1 MSIKIYVIIL
11 ASCFALLIGWAVV
24 GGMLESSGIKI
35 DPMTIEVIA
44 FTLFLVIGFAIVPIM
59 IRLFI
64 RGQIKIGNG
73 DRAVIKFLQA
83 HEQKVVY
90 CIWGFYAF
98 GLIYLL
104 PVIKNDLFQ

>member
-24 GGMLESSGIKI
+24 GGMIESSGVKI
-35 DPMTIEVIA
+35 DPITIQVIA
-44 FTLFLVIGFAIVPIM
+44 FILFLAIGFAIVPVM

-83 HEQKVVY
+83 HEQKVVH
-90 CIWGFYAF
+90 CIWGFYAL

-104 PVIKNDLFQ
+104 PAIKEDLFK

>member
-24 GGMLESSGIKI
+24 GGMIESSGVKV
-35 DPMTIEVIA
+35 DPITIQVMA
-44 FTLFLVIGFAIVPIM
+44 FILFLAIGFAIVPVM

-83 HEQKVVY
+83 REQKVVY
-90 CIWGFYAF
+90 CIWGFYAL

-104 PVIKNDLFQ
+104 PVIKEDLFK